1 MKVEAFLYTVNL
13 AIHNLLL
20 VACAA
25 APFYQLRMVSKRAT
39 FGKRI
44 IHEYDKSIED
54 LLSVQPKLCF
64 WFVVGLIVTGFAF
77 PLIHYGF
84 HGEWQQRSTFVYAAL
99 TVKTL
104 LVFIGFGIISYGMFV
119 IDRQIQGLFRQFSPD
134 VQPPQDQLDR
144 FFALRARRKKFC
156 TVCLCL
162 AAAILVI
169 TPILRW
175 Y

>member
-1 MKVEAFLYTVNL
+1 METFLYTVNL

-25 APFYQLRMVSKRAT
+25 APFYQLRMVNKRAT

-44 IHEYDKSIED
+44 IYEYDKSIED
-54 LLSVQPKLCF
+54 LLSVQPRLCF
-64 WFVVGLIVTGFAF
+64 WFILGLIATGFAF
-77 PLIHYGF
+77 PLIYYGF
-84 HGEWQQRSTFVYAAL
+84 HGEWQQREAIVYVAV

-104 LVFIGFGIISYGMFV
+104 LVFVGFGIVAYGMLV
-119 IDRQIQGLFRQFSPD
+119 IDHQIQGLFRQFGPD

-156 TVCLCL
+156 TVCLYL
-162 AAAILVI
+162 AVAILVI
-169 TPILRW
+169 TPILTR